1 MYKSG
6 GKYILIFVLF
16 SFALTSCKVKQEI
29 HPPTALLDESRI
41 EALTDI
47 SARIIS
53 GIPEQLQEH
62 VIEYGHVWSEQPAIP
77 DISHFRSVFNNN
89 SSTTPTTIST
99 EISGL
104 TVNSTYNVRAYL
116 KTASGIHYGKT
127 VTFTTLADYISRLT
141 QLLNDSLGGK
151 DFGYSFIITRNDTLL
166 GEGYGGLQS
175 RHTDTM
181 GEIPIS
187 LDSKMQIASMTKPLT
202 AIAALQ
208 LFSKFN
214 ISPTAKIIDY
224 LPEYWKKGP
233 DIQLITFADLMKH
246 RSGIIGSGNNCKNG
260 AYLENTWWGLKELI
274 EKGIKATDYGNHC
287 YQNANFGL
295 FRILIPAILGYQFS
309 EPGVDNAETIKMY
322 ENYIKTMIFDQSGVQ
337 VNQFLSNN
345 YLQPT
350 LGYTYPHQS
359 DEKGFDPGDF
369 STTTGGYGFYLSAIE
384 AAKIYS
390 ALASP
395 YNENILT
402 NEQKEI
408 FFQNGY
414 GNFSTIT
421 PHDQYYYHDGWWH
434 LGVGTTM
441 NPKGFRSIWI
451 SGTDNISLVL
461 FTNGIRI
468 DDGLFPLRADE
479 YFDITSFAL
488 WAFSRMHGEG
498 LPKGRAET
506 VNFHDYL
513 EYPEP
518 H

>member
-1 MYKSG
+1 MYKSW
-6 GKYILIFVLF
+6 GKFILIFALF

-53 GIPEQLQEH
+53 SIPEQLQEP
-62 VIEYGHVWSEQPAIP
+62 VIEYGHVWSEQPGIP

-89 SSTTPTTIST
+89 SSANPTTIST

-116 KTASGIHYGKT
+116 KTANGIHYGKT

-141 QLLNDSLGGK
+141 KLLNDSLGGK

-187 LDSKMQIASMTKPLT
+187 LDSRMQIASMTKPLT
-202 AIAALQ
+202 AIATLQ

-214 ISPTAKIIDY
+214 ISPTDKIIDY

-295 FRILIPAILGYQFS
+295 LRILIPAILGYQFS
-309 EPGVDNAETIKMY
+309 EPGVDNAETIKIY
-322 ENYIKTMIFDQSGVQ
+322 ENYVKTMIFDQSGVQ
-337 VNQFLSNN
+337 INQFLSNN

-350 LGYTYPHQS
+350 LGYSYPHQS
-359 DEKGFDPGDF
+359 GEKGFDPGDF

-468 DDGLFPLRADE
+468 DDGLFPLRSDE

-488 WAFSRMHGEG
+488 WAFSKMHVTES
-498 LPKGRAET
+498 PKGR
-506 VNFHDYL
+506 NKIINYHDYL
-513 EYPEP
+513 EHPQP